1 MTIFR
6 VYTLAVTYFMSAL
19 AITAMSMV
27 QGMDPLFI
35 AAVTGLVAATL
46 VVNVKGLNLVSG
58 RLWNVLAIAAF
69 VFFTLDYLSIGRD
82 LVVAASRFLIILLAI
97 KLMDLKRV
105 RDQLTV
111 FALASVQMLAAAA
124 STTSPLFFL
133 ILVLF
138 IMGGVW
144 AMIII
149 SIKKDWSAARC
160 GKPEM
165 EVPGSIFGPGF
176 FAAIIL
182 ASVASLAMTVSLF
195 FVIPRMGAGFFEHKT
210 LNTVKVAGFSDS
222 VDLGS
227 IGPVKL
233 DKTIVMRV
241 ELPFYKA
248 SGTRPLGRLYVRG
261 TALDRYDGKTW
272 SRDARGRTL
281 VRKDRSGTF
290 RFAAAEGMLLEQK
303 IQLEPLDTEV
313 LFGIGHPVRIMDRP
327 GPGGLVNLWADASGS
342 IYLPAPPF
350 SRLEYTVWST
360 RGHASE
366 DAGAVGRE
374 YLDSSY
380 VEGVEGGER
389 IRALAKDVT
398 AGVSGG
404 LAKAQKLTGYLRTN
418 FEYSLDP
425 GGREGRDPITQFLFE
440 TKKGYCEHYAT
451 TLAVML
457 RLVGVPSR
465 IVTGFVPGEWND
477 FGGYFVVRQQDAH
490 SWVEAYID
498 GTGWVT
504 FDPTP
509 DPGLVGAYRPSRIT
523 LYLDTMKWKWNRYI
537 VHFTGDDQARMAANI
552 EGKTSR
558 VVAAARSAAT
568 SARSALS
575 KYAVY
580 ILAGVAVVLV
590 LLLGARRQGP
600 PMGIKKL
607 KIPRYYLEMLRL
619 LKKRGLVR
627 SPAET
632 PLEFACR
639 VGGSEVLSITEAF
652 QRERYGGARLS
663 DREIAKVRE
672 SLGEMRNA

>member
-19 AITAMSMV
+19 AIAAMSMV

-46 VVNVKGLNLVSG
+46 VVNVKGLSLVSG
-58 RLWNVLAIAAF
+58 RVWNVLAVAAF
-69 VFFTLDYLSIGRD
+69 VFFTVDYLSIGRD

-97 KLMDLKRV
+97 KLMDIKRV

-111 FALASVQMLAAAA
+111 FALASIQMLAAAA
-124 STTSPLFFL
+124 STTSPLYFV

-149 SIKKDWSAARC
+149 SIKKDWSMARC

-176 FAAIIL
+176 FAAIML

-195 FVIPRMGAGFFEHKT
+195 FVIPRMGTGFFKHKT
-210 LNTVKVAGFSDS
+210 LDTVKVAGFGDS
-222 VDLGS
+222 MDLGA

-233 DKTIVMRV
+233 DKTVVMRV
-241 ELPFYKA
+241 ELPFYRA
-248 SGTRPLGRLYVRG
+248 SGTRPLGRLYIRG

-272 SRDARGRTL
+272 SRDARGRRL
-281 VRKDRSGTF
+281 VRKDRSGIF
-290 RFAAAEGMLLEQK
+290 RFARTGGMLLEQK

-360 RGHASE
+360 RGNVSE
-366 DAGAVGRE
+366 DPAAVGRE

-389 IRALAKDVT
+389 IRVLAEEVT
-398 AGVSGG
+398 GGLTGG
-404 LAKAQKLTGYLRTN
+404 LAKAQKLTEYLKSN

-457 RLVGVPSR
+457 RLIGVPSR

-498 GTGWVT
+498 GSGWVT

-509 DPGLVGAYRPSRIT
+509 DPGLIGAYRPSRFT
-523 LYLDTMKWKWNRYI
+523 LYLDMMKWKWNRYI
-537 VHFTGDDQARMAANI
+537 VHFTGDDQARIAANI

-558 VVAAARSAAT
+558 VVAAARGAAA

-580 ILAGVAVVLV
+580 LLAAAAVVLF
-590 LLLGARRQGP
+590 LLLAASRRGLP
-600 PMGIKKL
+600 VVAKKL

-619 LKKRGLVR
+619 LKKRGYVR
-627 SPAET
+627 SPSET
-632 PLEFACR
+632 PLEFARR
-639 VGGSEVLSITEAF
+639 VGGSEVRAITEAF
-652 QRERYGGARLS
+652 ERERYGGARLS
-663 DREIAKVRE
+663 DREMERVRGF
-672 SLGEMRNA
+672 LGEMRKG